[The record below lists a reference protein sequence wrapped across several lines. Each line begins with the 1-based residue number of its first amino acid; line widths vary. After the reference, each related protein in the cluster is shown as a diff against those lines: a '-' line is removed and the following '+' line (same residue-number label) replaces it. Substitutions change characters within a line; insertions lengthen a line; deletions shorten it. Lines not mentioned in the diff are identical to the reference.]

1 MPDLLGGALRK
12 FMVFKHGEGNEKLLT
27 CSNCSS
33 PMELDAVFC
42 AECGTKRTEALAE
55 VAAPS
60 RGRPIT
66 ASVLETLDTES
77 AGEVAEVVERKPKK
91 VREPR
96 IRMAISRSF
105 DSIVRKIRNKSRI
118 VYFVSSIILV
128 VGVYGIAQTLLF
140 SLNSPE
146 EFASRYI
153 KVVAER
159 DVSMVSSNSELLP
172 NPDNLPILPANFQN
186 WDEVDGLSWK
196 AFSEWNGWT
205 GQGLI
210 DFVPMDGNKI
220 KQDQGFTLGIK
231 ASYNMKYGIFR
242 EVTWQ
247 AANPI
252 GSISIDLKPEKNVG
266 FLLNNV
272 PAGSSDSPVLRE
284 PKYAVLPGP
293 ISASLIGAGFTKI
306 RVQDLFI
313 GSTGVNEVKF
323 SDVEFELNQSQV
335 SSAVNQL
342 EQVLI
347 SCLKRKCSD
356 LPRLSQFDFDFYNQ
370 PTDYLYTDYFITT
383 WDDSPNCTASTK
395 RATSAD
401 EGYISLNCSVNAS
414 ASIKWMLYRLFLTYY
429 YSTGFD
435 TESFEL
441 RVSADLSRTANPY
454 SVKITNVSIS
464 D

>member
-1 MPDLLGGALRK
+1 
-12 FMVFKHGEGNEKLLT
+12 MVFKHGEGNEKLLT

-55 VAAPS
+55 VAAPL

-146 EFASRYI
+146 QFASRYI

-159 DVSMVSSNSELLP
+159 DVSMVYSNSELLP

-186 WDEVDGLSWK
+186 WEEVDGLSWK

-231 ASYNMKYGIFR
+231 AFYNMKYGIFR
-242 EVTWQ
+242 EITWQ

-272 PAGSSDSPVLRE
+272 PAGSSGLSGSERTEVCR
-284 PKYAVLPGP
+284 
-293 ISASLIGAGFTKI
+293 FT
-306 RVQDLFI
+306 
-313 GSTGVNEVKF
+313 
-323 SDVEFELNQSQV
+323 
-335 SSAVNQL
+335 
-342 EQVLI
+342 
-347 SCLKRKCSD
+347 
-356 LPRLSQFDFDFYNQ
+356 
-370 PTDYLYTDYFITT
+370 
-383 WDDSPNCTASTK
+383 
-395 RATSAD
+395 RAH
-401 EGYISLNCSVNAS
+401 
-414 ASIKWMLYRLFLTYY
+414 
-429 YSTGFD
+429 
-435 TESFEL
+435 
-441 RVSADLSRTANPY
+441 
-454 SVKITNVSIS
+454 
-464 D
+464 